1 MCCGSVVCVCVSV
14 CVRLFGE
21 ENARSA
27 SASVNFRSGNS
38 TSNVMY
44 RSPVCHEAIAGEKRM
59 RRKGGGVAH
68 VSLQLRQQS
77 AAGEAR
83 SNAMLIF
90 HPLDHAQTH
99 VHTRMHTH
107 THIRT
112 RARTLSLLFSSLLFS
127 SLLFSSLLFSLAGS
141 HQDSTPLCCRQST
154 SCPFRSHDGLC
165 LVVWALCAQPSLL
178 CLNRCMQT

>member
-1 MCCGSVVCVCVSV
+1 
-14 CVRLFGE
+14 
-21 ENARSA
+21 
-27 SASVNFRSGNS
+27 
-38 TSNVMY
+38 MY

-127 SLLFSSLLFSLAGS
+127 SLLFSSLWLDRIKIA
-141 HQDSTPLCCRQST
+141 HLC
-154 SCPFRSHDGLC
+154 
-165 LVVWALCAQPSLL
+165 VVVKVHHALSAHTMDCAWWCGP
-178 CLNRCMQT
+178 CALNLHFCA